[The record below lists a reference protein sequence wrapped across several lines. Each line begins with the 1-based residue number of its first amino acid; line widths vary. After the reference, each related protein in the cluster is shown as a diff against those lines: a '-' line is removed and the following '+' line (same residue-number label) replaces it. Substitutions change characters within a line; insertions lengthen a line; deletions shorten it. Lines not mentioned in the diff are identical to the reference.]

1 MKKILAFIL
10 ALLIPTAASAA
21 TLKEDVG
28 PWRYET
34 NVETVVFGRYDQ
46 DNNEDNGP
54 EPIRWMILEEKDG
67 KRLMIAKD
75 LLEQKRYNQTY
86 GPITWAECT
95 LRTWLNDEFLKTA
108 FTEEE
113 QAAILLTDVDN
124 SDEQGNP
131 QYRNTTSGEDTQDR
145 IFLLSYKEAMTYFPD
160 TPSKRST
167 PTDHAAANGVRVDRA
182 YKVDG
187 RGCGMWWLRSAGPH
201 QWRASMAYAP
211 GTMRYTFATRDFV
224 GVRPVMWVDISKL
237 PESTE
242 E

>member
-1 MKKILAFIL
+1 MLDVQGNQ
-10 ALLIPTAASAA
+10 ALLLASSGLE
-21 TLKEDVG
+21 TL
-28 PWRYET
+28 PYHT
-34 NVETVVFGRYDQ
+34 QNV
-46 DNNEDNGP
+46 
-54 EPIRWMILEEKDG
+54 KC
-67 KRLMIAKD
+67 
-75 LLEQKRYNQTY
+75 
-86 GPITWAECT
+86 TWSGSS
-95 LRTWLNDEFLKTA
+95 LRQWLNDDFVDDA
-108 FTEEE
+108 FSADELC
-113 QAAILLTDVDN
+113 AILKKRVEN

-160 TPSKRST
+160 TPSKRSA